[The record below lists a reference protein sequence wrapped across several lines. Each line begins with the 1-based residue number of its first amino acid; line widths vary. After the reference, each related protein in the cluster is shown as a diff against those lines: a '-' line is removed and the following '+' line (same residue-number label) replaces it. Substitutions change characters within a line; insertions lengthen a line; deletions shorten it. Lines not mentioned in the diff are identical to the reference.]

1 MSTYTDEFK
10 KQIVSLYNNK
20 KPANEIVKEYKISR
34 SALYKW
40 VTQFNNTQSFKAKDN
55 RTPEEIELIKLK
67 KERVILP
74 LSVKLQLNL
83 ILLDPLL
90 LRIILQH

>member
-10 KQIVSLYNNK
+10 KQIVILYNNK

-40 VTQFNNTQSFKAKDN
+40 VTQFNNTQSFIAKDN

-67 KERVILP
+67 KELA
-74 LSVKLQLNL
+74 QLKMEND
-83 ILLDPLL
+83 ICPKG
-90 LRIILQH
+90 

>member
-34 SALYKW
+34 SALYQLVK
-40 VTQFNNTQSFKAKDN
+40 QFNNTQHFKAKDN

-67 KERVILP
+67 KTSTIKDGKWYLP
-74 LSVKLQLNL
+74 
-83 ILLDPLL
+83 
-90 LRIILQH
+90 

>member
-1 MSTYTDEFK
+1 MLKYKKERGLTMSTYTDEFK

-40 VTQFNNTQSFKAKDN
+40 VTQFNNTQSFIAKDN

-67 KERVILP
+67 KELA
-74 LSVKLQLNL
+74 QLKMEND
-83 ILLDPLL
+83 ICPKG
-90 LRIILQH
+90 

>member
-40 VTQFNNTQSFKAKDN
+40 ATQFNNTQSFKAKDN
-55 RTPEEIELIKLK
+55 RTSEEIELIELK
-67 KERVILP
+67 KEVAQLKMENDIL
-74 LSVKLQLNL
+74 KQAAL
-83 ILLDPLL
+83 IMA
-90 LRIILQH
+90 RK

>member
-1 MSTYTDEFK
+1 MDMLKYKKERGLTMSTYTDEFK

-40 VTQFNNTQSFKAKDN
+40 VTQFNNTQSFIAKDN

-67 KERVILP
+67 KELA
-74 LSVKLQLNL
+74 QLKMEND
-83 ILLDPLL
+83 ICPKG
-90 LRIILQH
+90 